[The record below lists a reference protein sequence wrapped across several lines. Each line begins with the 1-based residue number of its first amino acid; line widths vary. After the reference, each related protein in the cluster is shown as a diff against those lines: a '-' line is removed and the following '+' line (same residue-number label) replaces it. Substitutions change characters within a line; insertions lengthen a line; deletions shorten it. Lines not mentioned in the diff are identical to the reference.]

1 MHVAKITI
9 KTSRSTLPG
18 RYSYALYM
26 ICNVGCSILRRS
38 LDHVNIRNASRIDIG
53 ARGLSHESGV
63 NESDGRR
70 RWKRKV
76 GNVQDVCSES
86 NLIVKERILKH
97 LTIETTEMSQLNTRS
112 RRWVCTFRIFSIFPN
127 SIAVCFNAFEV
138 KSIFGNW
145 DSKMKFVVDIL
156 D

>member
-1 MHVAKITI
+1 MH
-9 KTSRSTLPG
+9 TLPG
-18 RYSYALYM
+18 RYSYTLYM

-38 LDHVNIRNASRIDIG
+38 LDHVNIRNASCIDIG

-97 LTIETTEMSQLNTRS
+97 LTIYRNYGNVTVKHKEPTMGVYISNFLD
-112 RRWVCTFRIFSIFPN
+112 FPQQY
-127 SIAVCFNAFEV
+127 CCMF
-138 KSIFGNW
+138 
-145 DSKMKFVVDIL
+145 
-156 D
+156 

>member
-1 MHVAKITI
+1 MH
-9 KTSRSTLPG
+9 TLPG

-38 LDHVNIRNASRIDIG
+38 DPLIMLIFGTLHVSTLALE
-53 ARGLSHESGV
+53 GLSHESGV

>member
-1 MHVAKITI
+1 MH
-9 KTSRSTLPG
+9 TLTG
-18 RYSYALYM
+18 RYSYALYV

-38 LDHVNIRNASRIDIG
+38 LDHVNIRNASCIDIG

-112 RRWVCTFRIFSIFPN
+112 RRWVCIFRIFSIFPN
-127 SIAVCFNAFEV
+127 SVLMHLKLNRFLETGIV
-138 KSIFGNW
+138 K
-145 DSKMKFVVDIL
+145 
-156 D
+156 

>member
-1 MHVAKITI
+1 MH
-9 KTSRSTLPG
+9 TLPG

-38 LDHVNIRNASRIDIG
+38 LDHVNIRNASCIVIG

-112 RRWVCTFRIFSIFPN
+112 RRWVCTFRIFSIFSN